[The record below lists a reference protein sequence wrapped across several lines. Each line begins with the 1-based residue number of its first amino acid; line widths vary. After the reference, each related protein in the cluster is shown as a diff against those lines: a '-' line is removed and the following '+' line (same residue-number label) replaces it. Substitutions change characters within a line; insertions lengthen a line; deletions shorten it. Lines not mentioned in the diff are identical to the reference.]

1 MKLQKSMTSQKLRGG
16 YYTPKVIREFLV
28 DWALDS
34 DGKTVLE
41 PSCGDG
47 GFLETILERKPKK
60 IKAIVG
66 LELDPLEARKAQ
78 TLIKKFENISR
89 IINEDFFKYSL
100 KTMKQR
106 KFDIVLGNPP
116 FIRYQYFDEGQQQA
130 AQQVMLS
137 AGIKFDKLNNIWAPF
152 LVACM
157 MCLNEGG
164 RLAMVIPGEIMHV
177 NYSSKIRMLLSK
189 FQAKITLI
197 AFNQLVFPDVQ
208 QEIILLLVDKQK
220 NHEQIKNFANTAINI
235 IQLNNI
241 SSLKNFD
248 LNSIPLSQ
256 YKNIKAGEGKWTRF
270 FLTKDQLS
278 ELEEIENNQMVKQLG
293 DLATV
298 DVGIVTGANKYFVV
312 NDDIIKQY
320 ELEKISLPLV
330 GRSMHINGLIFE
342 KKDWIEN
349 KKKEIASHLLN
360 FPNEKFKDY
369 SYMMKKY
376 ISIGKV
382 NDIHRGYKTGIRDR
396 WYQVPSIWK
405 SDAFLLRR
413 SHKFPKLILNSA
425 NAYTTDTMHRVKIK
439 EGVDH
444 PSLIFCFYNSVT
456 MAYSEIIGRSHGGG
470 VLEILPNDAETIL
483 IPYKKIA
490 SKHLQKID
498 SMFRKNKE
506 IEPILDY
513 VDDIL
518 LKEHLDLSTKSI
530 SKFRSIQETLVARR
544 LKRKRSTVF

>member
-47 GFLETILERKPKK
+47 RFLETILERKPKK